1 MGGMTSLHFTEYD
14 TRLAAY
20 ALIVDDA
27 DRILLSWFNGATP
40 GWTLPGG
47 GVDFEESI
55 EDAIVRE
62 VREET
67 GLTIEPGG
75 AMATYFVPEMRHI
88 DVIFRVHCETKPHVE
103 VASEALESGWFALDE
118 LPHPDKSTRRIQR
131 AVRLARRPA
140 QVGRVVGG
148 AGASDG
154 PANAGA
160 GSAQQA

>member
-1 MGGMTSLHFTEYD
+1 MVLLHFTEYD

-27 DRILLSWFNGATP
+27 DRILLSWFNGGTAGATP

-67 GLTIEPGG
+67 GYDVVLDAPLT
-75 AMATYFVPEMRHI
+75 THSL
-88 DVIFRVHCETKPHVE
+88 T
-103 VASEALESGWFALDE
+103 FADAG
-118 LPHPDKSTRRIQR
+118 PRPRKGVRI
-131 AVRLARRPA
+131 VYLAH
-140 QVGRVVGG
+140 VVGG
-148 AGASDG
+148 SLGTLEVDGTTDHAAWIDLDRLAESGHHTPLIDVALQAWRDRRAPAPSPSPAG
-154 PANAGA
+154 PR
-160 GSAQQA
+160 